1 MQRERVRTGDRDEKK
16 TVLKQE
22 PVKKRIEGK
31 REKKEWKRER
41 GRER

>member
-1 MQRERVRTGDRDEKK
+1 MQRERIRTGDRDEKK
-16 TVLKQE
+16 NVLKQE

-31 REKKEWKRER
+31 GEKKEWKRER